1 MSEDIRK
8 IEIEKE
14 VKKSYLDYAMSVIV
28 GRAIPDVRDGL
39 KPVHRRVLYAMYD
52 MKNDYNKPYKKSAR
66 VVGDVIGKYH
76 PHGDSAVYDTIVRM
90 AQSFSLRYMLVD
102 GQGNFGSIDGDPAAA
117 MRYTEIRMKKIAH
130 ELLNDLEKETV
141 DFLPNYDGSLQEPT
155 VLPAR
160 IPNLLVNG
168 SSGIA
173 VGMATSIPPHNLREV
188 ISGIIA
194 TIENP
199 DIELPELMK
208 HIKGPDFP
216 TGGIIYGISGIESA
230 YRTGRGKA
238 IMRART
244 YVEKFKGDREKI
256 IISEIPYQV
265 NKATLIEKIAT
276 LVKDKKIEGIS
287 DLRDESDRDGIRVV
301 IELKKGTVPQ
311 VLLNHLFKHTQ
322 LESSFSIILL
332 SLVHLHPKI
341 LNLKEIIEE
350 FVAFRKDVIVK
361 RTIFDLAKARARAH
375 ILEGLKIAIEN
386 IDEVIRLI
394 KAATNPPEAKKAL
407 IDRFSFSD
415 LQAQAILDMKLQRLT
430 GLERDK
436 ILEEY
441 RQLLKLIQKLEE
453 ILASEQKVLGIV
465 KEELKEAV
473 ETFGDERLS
482 QIVPEEREMNIED
495 FIVEED
501 VVITITG
508 EGYIKRTP
516 ITAYRNQHRG
526 GKGIRGI
533 TTRDEDFVENVFIA
547 STHDDILVFTD
558 IGRVYWLK
566 AYSIPEL
573 STAAKGRSI
582 ANLLM
587 LSTEERVAA
596 VLTTRSFTDEGNI
609 VFSTE
614 KGLVKKT
621 MLSAYSHP
629 RKGGI
634 VAINLREG
642 DRLVSVSLS
651 SGNDNIFIATEL
663 GKAIKFAETD
673 VRPMGRTAAG
683 VRGIRLKGKDRVIS
697 MNVVPDDVD
706 ILTVSEFGSG
716 KRTVVSEYRL
726 QSRGGSGIINMK
738 LSPKTGKVVGVMP
751 VDNDDEAVIIT
762 EAGKAIRVKVSGVS
776 RIGRNT
782 QGVRMLV
789 LGGEDS
795 VSSVAKIAKG
805 EVAVD
810 AGNTVIDSTENE

>member
-1 MSEDIRK
+1 MAEDIRK
-8 IEIEKE
+8 IEIENE

-52 MKNDYNKPYKKSAR
+52 LKNDFNKPYKKSAR

-90 AQSFSLRYMLVD
+90 AQDFSLRYPLVD
-102 GQGNFGSIDGDPAAA
+102 GQGNFGSVDGDPAAA
-117 MRYTEIRMKKIAH
+117 MRYTEIRMKKVAH
-130 ELLNDLEKETV
+130 ELLSDLEKETV
-141 DFLPNYDGSLQEPT
+141 DFLPNYDGSLQEPA

-168 SSGIA
+168 SNGIA
-173 VGMATSIPPHNLREV
+173 VGMATSIPPHNLKEI
-188 ISGIIA
+188 ISGTIA

-199 DIELPELMK
+199 DIELKELMQ

-216 TGGIIYGISGIESA
+216 TGGIIYGMSGIERA

-238 IMRART
+238 IMRGRT
-244 YVEKFKGDREKI
+244 YIEKWKGDREKI
-256 IISEIPYQV
+256 IITEIPYQV
-265 NKATLIEKIAT
+265 NKANLIEKIAT

-287 DLRDESDRDGIRVV
+287 DIRDESDRDGIRVV

-311 VLLNHLFKHTQ
+311 VLLNHLYKHTQ

-332 SLVHLHPKI
+332 ALVHLQPKVMT
-341 LNLKEIIEE
+341 LKEMIEE
-350 FVAFRKDVIVK
+350 FIAFRKQVIIK
-361 RTIFDLAKARARAH
+361 RTIFELAKARARAH

-386 IDEVIRLI
+386 IDEVIRTI
-394 KAATNPPEAKKAL
+394 KAAPNPPEAKKAL
-407 IDRFSFSD
+407 IARFSFTEI
-415 LQAQAILDMKLQRLT
+415 QAQAILDMKLQRLT

-441 RQLLKLIQKLEE
+441 RKLLKLIQSLEE
-453 ILASEQKVLGIV
+453 ILSSESKVLAIV
-465 KEELKEAV
+465 KKELNEVV
-473 ETFGDERLS
+473 ENYGDERLS

-533 TTRDEDFVENVFIA
+533 TTRDEDFVENIFIA
-547 STHDDILVFTD
+547 STHDNILVFTD

-566 AYSIPEL
+566 VYNIPEL
-573 STAAKGRSI
+573 STTAKGRSI

-587 LSTEERVAA
+587 LSEDEKVAA
-596 VLTTRSFTDEGNI
+596 VLPTRNFTDDVNV
-609 VFSTE
+609 VFASE

-629 RKGGI
+629 RRGGI
-634 VAINLREG
+634 VAINLKDG
-642 DRLVSVSLS
+642 DRLITVAMS
-651 SGNDNIFIATEL
+651 SGKDNIFIATEL
-663 GKAIKFAETD
+663 GQAIKFPETD

-697 MNVVPDDVD
+697 MDVVSDDID

-716 KRTVVSEYRL
+716 KRTTVSEYRL

-751 VDNDDEAVIIT
+751 VDNKDEAVLIT
-762 EAGKAIRVKVSGVS
+762 EAGKVIRIKVSGVS

-782 QGVRMLV
+782 QGVKMLA
-789 LGGEDS
+789 LGGNDS
-795 VSSVAKIAKG
+795 VSSVAKIAKTD
-805 EVAVD
+805 VD
-810 AGNTVIDSTENE
+810 VEPETP